1 MKPRQRLPQKQSAR
15 LYARGNDHRDIIYYD
30 GEDYIYHNAL
40 YWTENDQA
48 EIKKENIAW
57 IKYAKNALLNY
68 DNSSKFLG
76 WMDADRQFSYGISK
90 GGGWSGKLFKLE
102 CGLAVYY
109 EASGNN
115 RECYVSEDGVV
126 WHDVTSQITRA
137 MTNLQSFGYIGDDTI
152 ISLGT
157 SGSSYTITSTTFSKD
172 EETKEFTVEQ
182 IYSVFDCP
190 SSWISNTT
198 TIRYVGTYDGKAI
211 LVKEYIDNSLNCSH
225 WFFSVNKNGHVE
237 MLSAEV
243 PQTTWMS
250 YFGNNERM
258 AITHQGD
265 RLFFAT
271 CSRFSHSQYT
281 HWTSE
286 LVAWMS
292 MDGGATWHKETL
304 FSGNDLPDTVSY
316 NNAYRLE
323 MFNRDGEIFILF
335 GQYPNKDGEG
345 ARSVHLFSTYTGTQ
359 WDEIELPQWVDLP
372 VLNVDSGQ
380 GVLPLQADTIR
391 IAIRPNV
398 EVIADYDLFDLLS
411 DARQYANQYMD
422 YEHFNLLFQDG
433 EMADLLDTDFYMVI
447 GTGNVHLY
455 FDNRY
460 MAASSKAFAWI
471 GKAYDDQIDG
481 ADHVIAND
489 YCVRGE

>member
-57 IKYAKNALLNY
+57 IKYARNALLNY
-68 DNSSKFLG
+68 DNSNKLLG

-90 GGGWSGKLFKLE
+90 GGGWNGKLFKLE

-109 EASGNN
+109 AASGNN

-126 WHDVTSQITRA
+126 WHDVSSQLTMM
-137 MTNLQSFGYIGDDTI
+137 MTNLQNFGYIGDDTI
-152 ISLGT
+152 IYISANGNNFD
-157 SGSSYTITSTTFSKD
+157 ITSTRFSKD
-172 EETKEFTVEQ
+172 EDTEEYEVEQ
-182 IYSVFDCP
+182 IKSNFDCADAWV
-190 SSWISNTT
+190 SGSN
-198 TIRYVGTYDGKAI
+198 IRYIGSHNGKAVM
-211 LVKEYIDNSLNCSH
+211 VKEYIDNSLYASQ
-225 WFFSVNKNGHVE
+225 WFFTVTKYGHVE
-237 MLSAEV
+237 VISADV
-243 PQTTWMS
+243 PEPTWMA
-250 YFGNNERM
+250 YFGNQNKM
-258 AITHQGD
+258 AMTHQGS
-265 RLFFAT
+265 RLFFVTAG
-271 CSRFSHSQYT
+271 SFSHNAYRN
-281 HWTSE
+281 WTSE
-286 LVAWMS
+286 VVAWMS
-292 MDGGATWHKETL
+292 MDGGATWTKTVL
-304 FSGNDLPDTVSY
+304 FSGNNLSDGTPYGVR
-316 NNAYRLE
+316 YRLE

-345 ARSVHLFSTYTGTQ
+345 ARSVHLYSTYTGTQ

-372 VLNVDSGQ
+372 VLNVSSGQ

-391 IAIRPNV
+391 IAIRPSSD
-398 EVIADYDLFDLLS
+398 VIADYDMFDLLNG
-411 DARQYANQYMD
+411 DNLYVNHYMD
-422 YEHFNLLFQDG
+422 YEHFNLLFKDG

-447 GTGNVHLY
+447 GTGDVHLY

-471 GKAYDDQIDG
+471 SKAYDEQIDG
-481 ADHVIAND
+481 ADHVIAGD